1 MLNSCHRIILYL
13 LRNRILTEAT
23 FDHEGRLSRLE
34 GINEQINHRLDQM
47 QQQMNQMQQQMN
59 QQFRWLVGIQ
69 LTTLLAL
76 GTLIL
81 SKLPG

>member
-47 QQQMNQMQQQMN
+47 QQQMNQ
-59 QQFRWLVGIQ
+59 QFRWLVGIQ

>member
-1 MLNSCHRIILYL
+1 M
-13 LRNRILTEAT
+13 TEAT

>member
-1 MLNSCHRIILYL
+1 M
-13 LRNRILTEAT
+13 TETT

-34 GINEQINHRLDQM
+34 GINEQVNHRLDQM

>member
-1 MLNSCHRIILYL
+1 M
-13 LRNRILTEAT
+13 TETAV
-23 FDHEGRLSRLE
+23 DHEGRLSRLE

>member
-1 MLNSCHRIILYL
+1 M
-13 LRNRILTEAT
+13 TETA

-34 GINEQINHRLDQM
+34 GINEQISHRLDQM
-47 QQQMNQMQQQMN
+47 QQQINQMQQQMN
-59 QQFRWLVGIQ
+59 QQFRWLVGLQ

>member
-1 MLNSCHRIILYL
+1 M
-13 LRNRILTEAT
+13 TEAA

-34 GINEQINHRLDQM
+34 GINKQINHRLDQM
-47 QQQMNQMQQQMN
+47 QQQINQMQQQMN

-81 SKLPG
+81 SKLSG

>member
-1 MLNSCHRIILYL
+1 M
-13 LRNRILTEAT
+13 TETT

>member
-1 MLNSCHRIILYL
+1 M
-13 LRNRILTEAT
+13 TET
-23 FDHEGRLSRLE
+23 TLDHEGRLSRLE
-34 GINEQINHRLDQM
+34 GIVEQINHRLDQM

-81 SKLPG
+81 AKLP

>member
-1 MLNSCHRIILYL
+1 M
-13 LRNRILTEAT
+13 TET
-23 FDHEGRLSRLE
+23 TLDHEGRLSRLE
-34 GINEQINHRLDQM
+34 GIVEQINQRLDQM

-59 QQFRWLVGIQ
+59 QQFRWLVGLQ
-69 LTTLLAL
+69 FTTLLAL

>member
-1 MLNSCHRIILYL
+1 M
-13 LRNRILTEAT
+13 TET
-23 FDHEGRLSRLE
+23 TLDHEGRLSRLE

>member
-1 MLNSCHRIILYL
+1 M
-13 LRNRILTEAT
+13 TETT

-34 GINEQINHRLDQM
+34 GINEQINHRLDQMQRQINQM

>member
-1 MLNSCHRIILYL
+1 M
-13 LRNRILTEAT
+13 TETT
-23 FDHEGRLSRLE
+23 FDHEGHLSRLE

>member
-1 MLNSCHRIILYL
+1 M
-13 LRNRILTEAT
+13 TETT

-47 QQQMNQMQQQMN
+47 HQQMNQMQQQMN